1 MKAAI
6 HFQRTGSLPSESLL
20 KNMVTHS
27 VFLFQK
33 KSWLDKFLSFT
44 TVSDPDLIFTLYH
57 TKAHSSPTHMSK
69 LQNTDGNE
77 NQCRLSPQI
86 KCIVKLQTCFQL
98 DHANKTWCGRVIQTT
113 DLVWFSCLKLLKSET
128 ATGQGYQLR
137 DCSCIYRE
145 DTLFPCSSC
154 ISSSEDLD
162 WNSVKALDSGF
173 NNTVNPVLILQGPN
187 WNIVSISAR
196 VSQV

>member
-27 VFLFQK
+27 VFLRRKAGSINF
-33 KSWLDKFLSFT
+33 SLSLQWVIQTRFSPST
-44 TVSDPDLIFTLYH
+44 IPKHTVHP
-57 TKAHSSPTHMSK
+57 PTMSK
-69 LQNTDGNE
+69 LQNTDGNG

-86 KCIVKLQTCFQL
+86 KCIVKLQTCLQL

-113 DLVWFSCLKLLKSET
+113 DLVWFTCLKPLKNET

-196 VSQV
+196 VSHV